1 MNFDKLRKGDML
13 ITTDTIKLTNTCDDY
28 VKKGTKLEVVGKLSN
43 GNIGVKED
51 VFSPSGKV
59 TMYVITK
66 DDIDKVKLVSKYDVG
81 DVLEFP
87 HSMRLTVYRNEK
99 AKGSINITFQKGNQI
114 AIRSIVPQYY
124 NCTVI
129 SGEYKGEHITIVQ
142 DLADYFLEKLG
153 NTIDGDFGDDKKRG
167 ENYMNKPIGFK
178 YGDLVNYYKSVC
190 ADDKKPSL
198 ALNTNLMF
206 ISYLDTPIPYHKD
219 HSIPLDCVC
228 STLDTHETV
237 LAHSASLKAV
247 KTNHCLNKHEITV
260 KVKGNR
266 VKYMDKVGNN
276 EYVGVAVCD
285 NEDVFNLRTGLLLA
299 ISRAYG
305 DKALGDFALDRF
317 KD

>member
-1 MNFDKLRKGDML
+1 MNFDKLEKGDML
-13 ITTDTIKLTNTCDDY
+13 ITTDSIKLTNTCDDY
-28 VKKGTKLEVVGKLSN
+28 LKKSTKLEVVGKLSN
-43 GNIGVKED
+43 GSINVKED
-51 VFSPSGKV
+51 MPSPTGKV
-59 TMYVITK
+59 VMYIITK
-66 DDIDKVKLVSKYDVG
+66 DDTDKVKLVSKYDVG
-81 DVLEFP
+81 DVLKFP
-87 HSMRLTVYRNEK
+87 HSMCLTVYRNEK
-99 AKGSINITFQKGNQI
+99 TKGSINMTFQKGNQI

-142 DLADYFLEKLG
+142 DIADYFLEKLG

-167 ENYMNKPIGFK
+167 ENNMNKPISFK

-206 ISYLDTPIPYHKD
+206 IGYLDAPIPYHKD

-228 STLDTHETV
+228 TTLDTHETV
-237 LAHSASLKAV
+237 LANSTCLKAV
-247 KTNHCLNKHEITV
+247 KTNHCLNKHDITV

-266 VKYMDKVGNN
+266 VKYMDKIGNN

-305 DKALGDFALDRF
+305 DKALGDFALDMF

>member
-51 VFSPSGKV
+51 VSSPSGKV
-59 TMYVITK
+59 ATYIITK

-87 HSMRLTVYRNEK
+87 HSMCLTVYRNEK

-114 AIRSIVPQYY
+114 VIRSIVPQYY

-129 SGEYKGEHITIVQ
+129 KGEYKGEHITIVQ
-142 DLADYFLEKLG
+142 NLADYFLEKLG
-153 NTIDGDFGDDKKRG
+153 NTLEDNFGDDIRMT
-167 ENYMNKPIGFK
+167 NNVIMTSNKFK
-178 YGDLVNYYKSVC
+178 EGDLVTYFKSNVPNAKDSKYKIGEVF
-190 ADDKKPSL
+190 K
-198 ALNTNLMF
+198 F
-206 ISYLDTPIPYHKD
+206 IAYTQSAVKNPKCP
-219 HSIPLDCVC
+219 SIPLDCVC
-228 STLDTHETV
+228 LSLRTHEIA
-237 LAHSASLKAV
+237 LACSTCFKHTKP
-247 KTNHCLNKHEITV
+247 NHCLNKHEITI

-266 VKYMDKVGNN
+266 VNYMDKVGDK
-276 EYVGVAVCD
+276 EFVGVAVCD
-285 NEDVFNLRTGLLLA
+285 KQDLFNLRTGLLLA
-299 ISRAYG
+299 ISRAYD
-305 DKALGDFALDRF
+305 DKALSDFALDMF